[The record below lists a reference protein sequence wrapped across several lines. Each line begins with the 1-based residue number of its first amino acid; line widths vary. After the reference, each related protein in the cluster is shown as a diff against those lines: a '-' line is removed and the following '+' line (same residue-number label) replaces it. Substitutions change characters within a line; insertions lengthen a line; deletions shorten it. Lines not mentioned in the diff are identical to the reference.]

1 MKIET
6 MSLAFELSCLSY
18 LSLSLQ
24 KIQFYS
30 ENLPKKFEI
39 GMHHGF
45 FHNEKTPQ
53 QFFSSKTTI
62 YCLIKI

>member
-30 ENLPKKFEI
+30 ENLTRKFEI
-39 GMHHGF
+39 CIMDFFTMKKHH
-45 FHNEKTPQ
+45 NN
-53 QFFSSKTTI
+53 FSNQTKF
-62 YCLIKI
+62 